1 MAVNPRTMIDVLQY
15 CISGVCSLAMLENLL
30 AIAVFAG
37 TKKLRI
43 KYYAFVFNLALAD
56 LIFSVLSISYP
67 WQPTKDVFNGL
78 VTGAYIV
85 SILTILAV
93 AVNRYLTLS
102 LMPPARYDSLVT
114 MYRLIGVCIILW
126 CSSLVYGLV
135 IYNAVPRWV
144 LYGVHEFGGSL
155 AGCIVWLI
163 TALVYYLAFRKIKH
177 YTPPLASAAGI
188 SANEERDQ
196 TRVQQ
201 TRRLLVM
208 FVLIL
213 VVSFVSWA
221 PAFALRM
228 YVFFNPSLM
237 QDGVFVAWVWG
248 TYLLYTLST
257 LINPLIYL
265 WRLDGFRE
273 GFYAMFCRCV
283 IKAKPNQIEADLT
296 TDANTLAETGL

>member
-1 MAVNPRTMIDVLQY
+1 MAVSLFVVMQY
-15 CISGVCSLAMLENLL
+15 CMSGVCALAMLENLL

-56 LIFSVLSISYP
+56 LLFSVCAIPYP
-67 WQPTKDVFNGL
+67 WLNTSDILIGL
-78 VTGAYIV
+78 LTGTYIV
-85 SILTILAV
+85 SIMTILAV
-93 AVNRYLTLS
+93 AVNRYLALS
-102 LMPPARYDSLVT
+102 LMSPARYDSLVT
-114 MYRLIGVCIILW
+114 GYRLIGICILFW
-126 CSSLVYGLV
+126 CSSLAYGV
-135 IYNAVPRWV
+135 VMYNAVPPWV
-144 LYGVHEFGGSL
+144 LHGVHDFGGSL
-155 AGCIVWLI
+155 AGYIVWLI
-163 TALVYYLAFRKIKH
+163 TVLVYYLAFRKIKH

-213 VVSFVSWA
+213 VVSFISWA
-221 PAFALRM
+221 PSFALRIFA
-228 YVFFNPSLM
+228 FFNVSLW
-237 QDGVFVAWVWG
+237 QDETFLAWAWG
-248 TYLLYTLST
+248 CYLLYTLST
-257 LINPLIYL
+257 VINPFIYW

-283 IKAKPNQIEADLT
+283 VKAKPNETVVDLT
-296 TDANTLAETGL
+296 TNVNTETGL